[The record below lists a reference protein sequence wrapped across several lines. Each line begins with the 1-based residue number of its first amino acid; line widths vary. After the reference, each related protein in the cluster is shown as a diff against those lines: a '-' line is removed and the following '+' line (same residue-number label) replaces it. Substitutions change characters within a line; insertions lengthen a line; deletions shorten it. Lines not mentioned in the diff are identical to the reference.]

1 MVVLPLFFLNV
12 HKGNYETMTRRL
24 RIGFR
29 GFIGTH
35 PLFAKAGQRVTA
47 DPLCFEWCRC
57 AR

>member
-1 MVVLPLFFLNV
+1 MVVLPLFFLTV

-35 PLFAKAGQRVTA
+35 PLFAKAGQRLTA
-47 DPLCFEWCRC
+47 GPL
-57 AR
+57 